1 MCVYGGGVREVSGY
15 IGLTSLTSPI
25 GHCVV
30 AATECSCTVAMEPAV
45 YRVGPNGCAAIGG
58 WGAAQFSLWSDT
70 AQWQWPVAPMGIG
83 VGATLSAAMGLG
95 WLGEF
100 KWWSVQIGAAI
111 PNWHSSPMGIGWP
124 QIGVVL
130 WGLGPCTSQ
139 WLGCH
144 CQNAMVSGPN
154 GYRVAPMVCA
164 AMGLWGAAQSS
175 GWCATVKLP
184 NCNGPWPQWV

>member
-95 WLGEF
+95 GWGHSNDGVF
-100 KWWSVQIGAAI
+100 KLELQFQTG
-111 PNWHSSPMGIGWP
+111 
-124 QIGVVL
+124 
-130 WGLGPCTSQ
+130 T
-139 WLGCH
+139 
-144 CQNAMVSGPN
+144 
-154 GYRVAPMVCA
+154 
-164 AMGLWGAAQSS
+164 AAQ
-175 GWCATVKLP
+175 
-184 NCNGPWPQWV
+184 WV